1 MQVKAHEPLAKLAW
15 WRVGGPA
22 ERFVVVET
30 AAELA
35 DELRQAGGRAPLVLG
50 NGSNLLA
57 PDEGIAGTVLRL
69 GGDFR
74 ATDVLDTRTR
84 QDGRTVTRVR
94 VGAGLPNTVLLN
106 RLQKLRLGG
115 AASLAGVP
123 GTMGG
128 AIAMN
133 AGTTLGEIGD
143 VVHAVEGI
151 DADGELRTLARAD
164 LPMRYREGGLPPGF
178 VVTAAVLNLT
188 SDGFPEEQDAIAH
201 HLARR
206 KATQPIDLPSCGST
220 FRNPQGD
227 TAGRLI
233 EAAGMKGHREG
244 GAEISRKHA
253 NFIVNLGDA
262 TAMDVMRCIR
272 AAREGVR
279 AHAGVTLHPEV
290 HVVGRWDASMWPL
303 G

>member
-1 MQVKAHEPLAKLAW
+1 MQVKEHEPLARLAW

-22 ERFVVVET
+22 GRFVVVET

-35 DELRQAGGRAPLVLG
+35 AELRETGGRPPLVLG

-74 ATDVLDTRTR
+74 ATEVVHTHTRV
-84 QDGRTVTRVR
+84 DGRAITRVR

-151 DADGELRTLARAD
+151 DAAGELRTLARDD
-164 LPMRYREGGLPPGF
+164 LPMRYREGGLPAGF

-188 SDGFPEEQDAIAH
+188 PDGFPEEQEAIAH

-244 GAEISRKHA
+244 AAEISRKHA

-262 TAMDVMRCIR
+262 TATDVMRCIR
-272 AAREGVR
+272 AAWEGVR
-279 AHAGVTLHPEV
+279 AHAGVSLHPEV
-290 HVVGRWDASMWPL
+290 HVVGRWDAAMWPL